1 MGIWEGLLLTL
12 AGALGLVIVFAIR
25 AGRDWIIDKLG
36 ELSARLPDNQ
46 VKSIAIDTAMD
57 IIRHIAEVTVGEIE
71 QLTAKDL
78 RQAVKEGKTSRDE
91 LLKLGEEAYYKIL
104 SRAAPEVIEA
114 LEGAVLDTEG
124 YIKALIEQNVLAAKM
139 IS

>member
-1 MGIWEGLLLTL
+1 MEIWEGLLLTL

-36 ELSARLPDNQ
+36 ELSERLPDNPI
-46 VKSIAIDTAMD
+46 KSIAIDTAMD
-57 IIRHIAEVTVGEIE
+57 IIRNIAGATVCEIE

-124 YIKALIEQNVLAAKM
+124 YIKALIEQNVMAVKT